1 MKTVIRTAGTA
12 LAMALAV
19 SGANA
24 QGSGTHGVYTVSAMA
39 GGAMGQKAD
48 NVKDDLFA
56 GTEIFEKNAVDVT
69 EISMDPDSLDMVKGH
84 DGQRAHSMVLNV
96 VRTYSYDKP
105 GMYNMADVDQFRNKL
120 NSGEWHC
127 SVHER
132 NLKSGSSTDI
142 CQKRRSDGMKE
153 SAIITVE
160 PKELTF
166 IHQIKRADGGGSSSI
181 GYSPLGPVGYY
192 STIGGYPMLAEL
204 NADGI
209 AMMAEQRAMMAE
221 QAARMK
227 ADIHAAMPGFNY
239 EDFQKGFEKI
249 NTPEMQKQF
258 KDMNKSFEKFNSPE
272 MKMHFDEMNR
282 SVEKMKSDKAQKDR
296 RDAEKP
302 KGVEK
307 DKADKNIQ

>member
-1 MKTVIRTAGTA
+1 MKTVIWTAGTA

-19 SGANA
+19 SGAHA
-24 QGSGTHGVYTVSAMA
+24 QGDATRSVYKMPAMA
-39 GGAMGQKAD
+39 GGAMGQKVD

-84 DGQRAHSMVLNV
+84 DSQRAHSMVLNV

-132 NLKSGSSTDI
+132 NLKTGSSTDI

-166 IHQIKRADGGGSSSI
+166 IHTIKRVEGAGSSSI

-204 NADGI
+204 NADSI

-227 ADIHAAMPGFNY
+227 ADLHAAMPGFSS
-239 EDFQKGFEKI
+239 EE
-249 NTPEMQKQF
+249 
-258 KDMNKSFEKFNSPE
+258 FEKFNSPE
-272 MKMHFDEMNR
+272 FQKQFKDMDKSFEKISPEMKLHLDKLNQGL
-282 SVEKMKSDKAQKDR
+282 EKMKIEKDSKDAEKAQKD
-296 RDAEKP
+296 AEKIA
-302 KGVEK
+302 K
-307 DKADKNIQ
+307 DKTSKDTQ